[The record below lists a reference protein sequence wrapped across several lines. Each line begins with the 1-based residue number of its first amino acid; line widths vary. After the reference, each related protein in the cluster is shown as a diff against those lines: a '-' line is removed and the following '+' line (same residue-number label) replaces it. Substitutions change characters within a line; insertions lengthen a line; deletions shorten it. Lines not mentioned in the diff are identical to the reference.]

1 MRTHVLF
8 SLLAL
13 STLATAQFTSGF
25 ETWNDTLPEGWG
37 GQKTNIGLINIEQVD
52 NNSHSGG
59 FAVRLINDT
68 VTNKRLATQPLQ
80 LDSGTTYLYNFWVRG
95 HGEVHVSMFDE
106 RGAPGGIATY
116 STYVVIADDVVWQ
129 PITASILCT
138 HSSAIGEFIIGV
150 RNTAGPEHLVIDDV
164 NITDG
169 SSDIVGTDAFDAL
182 NVFPNPATDVLN
194 IALGR
199 VAGRTDY
206 ELTDAL
212 GRITSS
218 GIILS
223 DRARIDT
230 RSYAPGIYTL
240 GLRGTKGSKY
250 LQVLVK

>member
-59 FAVRLINDT
+59 FAVRLMNDT
-68 VTNKRLATQPLQ
+68 VTNKRLTTQPSQ

-106 RGAPGGIATY
+106 RSAPGGIATY

-150 RNTAGPEHLVIDDV
+150 RNTSGPEHLVIDDV

-169 SSDIVGTDAFDAL
+169 SSGIVGTDEFAAL

-194 IALGR
+194 IELGW
-199 VAGRTDY
+199 VTGRTYY

-218 GIILS
+218 GIISS

-240 GLRGTKGSKY
+240 GLRGTKGLKY

>member
-52 NNSHSGG
+52 NNAHSGDL
-59 FAVRLINDT
+59 AVRLINDT
-68 VTNKRLATQPLQ
+68 VTNKRLTTQPLQ

-106 RGAPGGIATY
+106 RSAPGGIATY

-169 SSDIVGTDAFDAL
+169 SSGVAGIDEFASLSVY
-182 NVFPNPATDVLN
+182 PNPTTDLLT
-194 IALGR
+194 IELGSA
-199 VAGRTDY
+199 AGRTDY
-206 ELTDAL
+206 ALTDAL

-218 GIILS
+218 GIIS
-223 DRARIDT
+223 SERAIIDT
-230 RSYAPGIYTL
+230 RAVAPGLYAL
-240 GLRGTKGSKY
+240 CVHGTSGSKNV
-250 LQVLVK
+250 QVVVR